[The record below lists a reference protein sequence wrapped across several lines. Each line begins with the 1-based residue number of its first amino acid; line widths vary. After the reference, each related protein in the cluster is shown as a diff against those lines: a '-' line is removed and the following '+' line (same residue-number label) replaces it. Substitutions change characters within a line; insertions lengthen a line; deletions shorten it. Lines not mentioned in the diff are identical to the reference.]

1 MTIIEK
7 RSTIVPKS
15 IDWSASG
22 GPTTPSATMS
32 TAPITA
38 APGRS
43 IFMPGNLP
51 SAKTTWLATKIAY
64 AATDR
69 TSDVAADAD
78 QKTPAPPTEIPT
90 DGHQAGCA
98 FSAVRSGQRWTVVA
112 STRG

>member
-1 MTIIEK
+1 MTSFTKNAERTPLVKTTVGSRCRGSRRVTTTWVIHAKNPARWRDATMTIIAK
-7 RSTIVPKS
+7 SSTIVPKS

-51 SAKTTWLATKIAY
+51 SAKTT
-64 AATDR
+64 
-69 TSDVAADAD
+69 
-78 QKTPAPPTEIPT
+78 
-90 DGHQAGCA
+90 
-98 FSAVRSGQRWTVVA
+98 
-112 STRG
+112 